1 MYRDESPTAHR
12 VLKTASKAVLTTV
25 LGSALATLP
34 ACVAPTS
41 GAPRRERAVTG
52 STDFSRSAAG
62 EKIGFEELEE
72 LTNAYADR
80 YRTLMEDAIA
90 EITKNNPDARAR
102 ATAQRFLVE
111 STTSAYD
118 IATNGDPFSQVL
130 DLTIMVT
137 LTSQVWIDDDRATR
151 EFGADRAEPLIVA
164 LRQAREEI
172 WRIAARVFLADQ
184 LAALDFM
191 IASWRRENRGVEDTS
206 FVRFDDFAEQRG
218 ESLIRDVA
226 SGGGLFEPLNKAIDE
241 SVAYRKLGE
250 RIFYLAKRMPTLA
263 NWQTQALADEVLAK
277 EETKRALANLD
288 GVSKSVESLGATV
301 TKLATDVPKLV
312 ADERTAIF
320 AEIDRRQKDIDAA
333 LGQVT
338 AIAGEAAKAAADAR
352 AISEGVSPILSD
364 AQKTLEAAQPTLDAV
379 QKLAETSERLLGK
392 VAELKGPP
400 TPPDPNAPPAKPFDI
415 ADYQKMLGDA
425 TVTLGEANKLLS
437 NADSLAG
444 SKSIK
449 GLIDEVTHAT
459 EQRIQSLEAMV
470 MRVVYLIGGI
480 AAGVVVLTFALLFA
494 YRATAARTARTQQ
507 GGMK

>member
-1 MYRDESPTAHR
+1 MRRTS
-12 VLKTASKAVLTTV
+12 VLVSLSLAVTT
-25 LGSALATLP
+25 LSAGCA
-34 ACVAPTS
+34 AP
-41 GAPRRERAVTG
+41 GARAAPRREKPVTG

-62 EKIGFEELEE
+62 EKISAEELDEI
-72 LTNAYADR
+72 TNAFADR
-80 YRTLMEDAIA
+80 YRTLMEDAVAAIV
-90 EITKNNPDARAR
+90 KNNPDARAR

-118 IATNGDPFSQVL
+118 IVTNGDPFSQVL

-151 EFGADRAEPLIVA
+151 EFGPERAESLVSS

-172 WRIAARVFLADQ
+172 WRIASRVFLPDQ

-191 IASWRRENRGVEDTS
+191 IASWRRDNRGVEDTS

-218 ESLIRDVA
+218 EGLIRDVA
-226 SGGGLFEPLNKAIDE
+226 SGGGLFQPLNQAIDE

-263 NWQTQALADEVLAK
+263 NWQTQAFADEMLAK

-288 GVSKSVESLGATV
+288 GVSKSVETLGATV
-301 TKLATDVPKLV
+301 TQLAADVPKIV
-312 ADERTAIF
+312 AEERTAIF
-320 AEIDRRQKDIDAA
+320 AEIDRRQKDIDSA
-333 LGQVT
+333 LGQVN

-352 AISEGVSPILSD
+352 AIADGVSPMLGD

-379 QKLAETSERLLGK
+379 QRLAETSERLLGK

-400 TPPDPNAPPAKPFDI
+400 VPPDPNAPPAKPFDI

-425 TVTLGEANKLLS
+425 TVALGEANKLLE

-444 SKSIK
+444 SKSVK

-459 EQRIQSLEAMV
+459 EQRIESLEHMV
-470 MRVVYLIGGI
+470 TRVVYLVGAM
-480 AAGVVVLTFALLFA
+480 AAGIVMLAFALLFA
-494 YRATAARTARTQQ
+494 YRATGARAGARSTKGGAA
-507 GGMK
+507 

>member
-1 MYRDESPTAHR
+1 M
-12 VLKTASKAVLTTV
+12 
-25 LGSALATLP
+25 
-34 ACVAPTS
+34 APS
-41 GAPRRERAVTG
+41 RGAPRREKAVTG

-62 EKIGFEELEE
+62 EKIGFDELEE

-151 EFGADRAEPLIVA
+151 EFGADRAEPLVVA

-172 WRIAARVFLADQ
+172 WRIASRVFLPDQ

-191 IASWRRENRGVEDTS
+191 IASWRRENRSVEDTS

-301 TKLATDVPKLV
+301 TKLAADVPKIV

-320 AEIDRRQKDIDAA
+320 AEIDRRQKDIDSA
-333 LGQVT
+333 LGQVN

-352 AISEGVSPILSD
+352 AIAEGVSPILGD
-364 AQKTLEAAQPTLDAV
+364 AQKTLAAAQPTLDAV

-392 VAELKGPP
+392 VAEIKGPP
-400 TPPDPNAPPAKPFDI
+400 APVDPIAPPA
-415 ADYQKMLGDA
+415 DYQRMLGDA
-425 TVTLGEANKLLS
+425 TVALGEANRLLE

-444 SKSIK
+444 SKSVK

-459 EQRIQSLEAMV
+459 EQRIESLEEMV
-470 MRVVYLIGGI
+470 TRIVFMIGAI
-480 AAGVVVLTFALLFA
+480 AAGVVVLAFALLFA
-494 YRATAARTARTQQ
+494 YRATGARAARPSN
-507 GGMK
+507 GGAA

>member
-1 MYRDESPTAHR
+1 MHRDRNSSTQLLR
-12 VLKTASKAVLTTV
+12 QTASTT
-25 LGSALATLP
+25 ALAIGVLSLS
-34 ACVAPTS
+34 ACVAPARS
-41 GAPRRERAVTG
+41 APRRDKPVTG
-52 STDFSRSAAG
+52 STDFNRAATG
-62 EKIGFEELEE
+62 EKISFDELEE

-151 EFGADRAEPLIVA
+151 EFGADRAEPLIIA

-250 RIFYLAKRMPTLA
+250 RVFYLAKRMPTLA

-277 EETKRALANLD
+277 DETKRALANLD

-312 ADERTAIF
+312 ADERAAIF
-320 AEIDRRQKDIDAA
+320 HEIDRRQKDIDTA
-333 LGQVT
+333 LTQVN
-338 AIAGEAAKAAADAR
+338 AIAGEAAKAASDAR
-352 AISEGVSPILSD
+352 AIADGVSPMLTD
-364 AQKTLEAAQPTLDAV
+364 AQKTLDAAQPTLAAV

-425 TVTLGEANKLLS
+425 TIALGEANTLLE

-459 EQRIQSLEAMV
+459 EQRIQSLEQMITRV
-470 MRVVYLIGGI
+470 MYIIGVI
-480 AAGVVVLTFALLFA
+480 AAGIVVLTFALLFA
-494 YRATAARTARTQQ
+494 YRATATRSAQSLS
-507 GGMK
+507 GGAK

>member
-1 MYRDESPTAHR
+1 MRR
-12 VLKTASKAVLTTV
+12 TTV
-25 LGSALATLP
+25 LVSLALTTSVLAAGCL
-34 ACVAPTS
+34 APGTRA
-41 GAPRRERAVTG
+41 APRREKPVTG
-52 STDFSRSAAG
+52 STDFSRSAAS
-62 EKIGFEELEE
+62 EKISSEELDEI
-72 LTNAYADR
+72 TNAFADR
-80 YRTLMEDAIA
+80 YRTLMEDAVAAIV
-90 EITKNNPDARAR
+90 KNNPDARAR

-118 IATNGDPFSQVL
+118 IVTNGDPFSQVL

-151 EFGADRAEPLIVA
+151 EFGAERAESLVSA

-172 WRIAARVFLADQ
+172 WRIASRVFLPDQ

-191 IASWRRENRGVEDTS
+191 IASWRRDNRGVEDTS

-218 ESLIRDVA
+218 EGLIRDVA
-226 SGGGLFEPLNKAIDE
+226 SGGGLFQPLNQAIDE

-263 NWQTQALADEVLAK
+263 NWQTQAFADEMLAK

-288 GVSKSVESLGATV
+288 GVSKSVETLGATV
-301 TKLATDVPKLV
+301 TQLAADVPKIV
-312 ADERTAIF
+312 AEERTAIF
-320 AEIDRRQKDIDAA
+320 AEIDRRQKDIDSA
-333 LGQVT
+333 LGQVN

-352 AISEGVSPILSD
+352 AIADGVSPMLGD

-379 QKLAETSERLLGK
+379 QRLAETSERLLGK

-400 TPPDPNAPPAKPFDI
+400 VPPDPNAPPAKPFDI

-425 TVTLGEANKLLS
+425 TVALGEANKLLE

-444 SKSIK
+444 SKSVK

-459 EQRIQSLEAMV
+459 EQRIESLEHMV
-470 MRVVYLIGGI
+470 TRVVYLVGAM
-480 AAGVVVLTFALLFA
+480 AAGIVMLAFALLFA
-494 YRATAARTARTQQ
+494 YRATGARAGARSTKGGAA
-507 GGMK
+507 

>member
-1 MYRDESPTAHR
+1 MRSKTVLIPTA
-12 VLKTASKAVLTTV
+12 LT
-25 LGSALATLP
+25 ATLVL
-34 ACVAPTS
+34 AGCLAP
-41 GAPRRERAVTG
+41 GARAAPRREKPVTG

-62 EKIGFEELEE
+62 EKISAEELDEI
-72 LTNAYADR
+72 TNAFADR
-80 YRTLMEDAIA
+80 YRTLMEDAVA
-90 EITKNNPDARAR
+90 EVVKNNPDARAR

-118 IATNGDPFSQVL
+118 IVTNGDPFSQVL

-151 EFGADRAEPLIVA
+151 EFGPERAEPLVA
-164 LRQAREEI
+164 GLRQAREEI
-172 WRIAARVFLADQ
+172 WRIAARVFLSDQ

-218 ESLIRDVA
+218 EGLIRDVA
-226 SGGGLFEPLNKAIDE
+226 SGGGLFQPLNQAIDE

-263 NWQTQALADEVLAK
+263 NWQTQAFADEMLAK

-301 TKLATDVPKLV
+301 TQLAADVPKIV
-312 ADERTAIF
+312 AEERTAIF
-320 AEIDRRQKDIDAA
+320 AEIDRRQKDIDSA
-333 LGQVT
+333 LGQVN

-352 AISEGVSPILSD
+352 AIAEGVSPMLGD

-392 VAELKGPP
+392 VAEIKGPP
-400 TPPDPNAPPAKPFDI
+400 VPPDPNAPPAKPFDI

-425 TVTLGEANKLLS
+425 TVALGEANKLLE

-444 SKSIK
+444 SKSVK

-459 EQRIQSLEAMV
+459 EQRIESLEQMV
-470 MRVVYLIGGI
+470 TRVVYLVGAI
-480 AAGVVVLTFALLFA
+480 AAGVVMLAFALLFA
-494 YRATAARTARTQQ
+494 YRATGARAGARSTKGGAA
-507 GGMK
+507 

>member
-1 MYRDESPTAHR
+1 MRRTS
-12 VLKTASKAVLTTV
+12 VLVSLSLAVTT
-25 LGSALATLP
+25 LSAGCA
-34 ACVAPTS
+34 AP
-41 GAPRRERAVTG
+41 GARAAPRREKPVTG

-62 EKIGFEELEE
+62 EKISAEELDEI
-72 LTNAYADR
+72 TNAFADR
-80 YRTLMEDAIA
+80 YRTLMEDAVAAIV
-90 EITKNNPDARAR
+90 KNNPDARAR

-118 IATNGDPFSQVL
+118 IVTNGDPFSQVL

-151 EFGADRAEPLIVA
+151 EFGAERAESLVSA

-172 WRIAARVFLADQ
+172 WRIASRVFLPDQ

-191 IASWRRENRGVEDTS
+191 IASWRRDNRGVEDTS

-218 ESLIRDVA
+218 EGLIRDVA
-226 SGGGLFEPLNKAIDE
+226 SGGGLFQPLNQAIDE

-263 NWQTQALADEVLAK
+263 NWQTQAFADEMLAK

-288 GVSKSVESLGATV
+288 GVSKSVETLGATV
-301 TKLATDVPKLV
+301 TQ
-312 ADERTAIF
+312 RTVVKIAYENSAIF
-320 AEIDRRQKDIDAA
+320 AEIDRRQKDIDSA
-333 LGQVT
+333 LGQVN

-352 AISEGVSPILSD
+352 AIADGVSPMLGD

-379 QKLAETSERLLGK
+379 QRLAETSERLLGK

-400 TPPDPNAPPAKPFDI
+400 VPPDPNAPPAKPFDI

-425 TVTLGEANKLLS
+425 TVALGEANKLLE

-444 SKSIK
+444 SKSVK

-459 EQRIQSLEAMV
+459 EQRIESLEHMV
-470 MRVVYLIGGI
+470 TRVVYLVGAM
-480 AAGVVVLTFALLFA
+480 AAGIVMLAFALLFA
-494 YRATAARTARTQQ
+494 YRATGARAGARSTKGGAA
-507 GGMK
+507 

>member
-1 MYRDESPTAHR
+1 MRR
-12 VLKTASKAVLTTV
+12 TTV
-25 LGSALATLP
+25 LLSLALTTSVLA
-34 ACVAPTS
+34 AGCAAP
-41 GAPRRERAVTG
+41 GARAAPRREKPVTG
-52 STDFSRSAAG
+52 STDFSRSAAS
-62 EKIGFEELEE
+62 EKISSEELDEI
-72 LTNAYADR
+72 TNAFADR
-80 YRTLMEDAIA
+80 YRTLMEDAVAAIV
-90 EITKNNPDARAR
+90 KNNADARAR

-118 IATNGDPFSQVL
+118 IVTNGDPFSQVL

-151 EFGADRAEPLIVA
+151 EFGPERAESLVSS

-172 WRIAARVFLADQ
+172 WRIASRVFLPDQ

-191 IASWRRENRGVEDTS
+191 IASWRRDNRGVEDTS

-218 ESLIRDVA
+218 EGLIRDVA
-226 SGGGLFEPLNKAIDE
+226 SGGGLFQPLNQAIDE

-263 NWQTQALADEVLAK
+263 NWQTQAFADEMLAK

-301 TKLATDVPKLV
+301 TQLAADVPKIV
-312 ADERTAIF
+312 AEERTAIF
-320 AEIDRRQKDIDAA
+320 AEIDRRQKDIDSA
-333 LGQVT
+333 LGQVN

-352 AISEGVSPILSD
+352 AIAEGVSPMLGD

-392 VAELKGPP
+392 VAEIKGPP
-400 TPPDPNAPPAKPFDI
+400 VPPDPNAPPAKPFDI

-425 TVTLGEANKLLS
+425 TVALGEANKLLE

-444 SKSIK
+444 SKSVK

-459 EQRIQSLEAMV
+459 EQRIESLEQMV
-470 MRVVYLIGGI
+470 TRVVYLVGAI
-480 AAGVVVLTFALLFA
+480 AAGVVMLAFALLFA
-494 YRATAARTARTQQ
+494 YRATGARAGARSTKGGAA
-507 GGMK
+507 

>member
-1 MYRDESPTAHR
+1 MRR
-12 VLKTASKAVLTTV
+12 TTV
-25 LGSALATLP
+25 LLSLALTTSVLAAGCL
-34 ACVAPTS
+34 APGTRA
-41 GAPRRERAVTG
+41 APRREKPVTG
-52 STDFSRSAAG
+52 STDFSRSAAS
-62 EKIGFEELEE
+62 EKISSEELDEI
-72 LTNAYADR
+72 TNAFADR
-80 YRTLMEDAIA
+80 YRTLMEDAVAAIV
-90 EITKNNPDARAR
+90 KNNPDARAR

-118 IATNGDPFSQVL
+118 IVTNGDPFSQVL

-151 EFGADRAEPLIVA
+151 EFGPERAEPLVSS

-172 WRIAARVFLADQ
+172 WRIASRVFLPDQ

-191 IASWRRENRGVEDTS
+191 IASWRRDNRGVEDTS

-218 ESLIRDVA
+218 EGLIRDVA
-226 SGGGLFEPLNKAIDE
+226 SGGGLFQPLNQAIDE

-263 NWQTQALADEVLAK
+263 NWQTQAFADEMLAK

-301 TKLATDVPKLV
+301 TQLAADVPKIV
-312 ADERTAIF
+312 AEERTAIF
-320 AEIDRRQKDIDAA
+320 AEIDRRQKDIDSA
-333 LGQVT
+333 LGQVN

-352 AISEGVSPILSD
+352 AIAEGVSPILGD

-379 QKLAETSERLLGK
+379 QKLVETSERLLGK
-392 VAELKGPP
+392 VAEIKGPP
-400 TPPDPNAPPAKPFDI
+400 VPPDPNAPPAKPFDI

-425 TVTLGEANKLLS
+425 TVALGEANRLLE

-444 SKSIK
+444 SKSVK
-449 GLIDEVTHAT
+449 GLIDEVTQAT
-459 EQRIQSLEAMV
+459 EQRIESLENMV
-470 MRVVYLIGGI
+470 TRVVYLVGAI
-480 AAGVVVLTFALLFA
+480 AAGIVVLGFALLFA
-494 YRATAARTARTQQ
+494 YRATGARGGTRSMKGGAA
-507 GGMK
+507 